1 MAFLFLRAL
10 WRLLCICVFPLLPPR
25 CGWPRGGRGRGRGGS
40 GRCHRVLC
48 LQQVGL
54 LPSSTLTQATG
65 QTLHSHVRVLPERAA
80 EADGVV
86 AGHAAGRQ
94 GHGAVLHRKSR
105 LVPAGGPGR
114 GGRGALGTGGRTAV
128 PCQGPL
134 FWSALLL
141 RRVVRARSGRRVKPV
156 SPGRAD
162 AGAGRSL
169 PGAGPG
175 ARSLA
180 VGSSCSHWE
189 PGKAMY

>member
-1 MAFLFLRAL
+1 MFESSQNVLLKPTESWRATLLDGRVMELFFTVSL
-10 WRLLCICVFPLLPPR
+10 
-25 CGWPRGGRGRGRGGS
+25 
-40 GRCHRVLC
+40 
-48 LQQVGL
+48 
-54 LPSSTLTQATG
+54 
-65 QTLHSHVRVLPERAA
+65 
-80 EADGVV
+80 
-86 AGHAAGRQ
+86 
-94 GHGAVLHRKSR
+94 
-105 LVPAGGPGR
+105 AGGPGR
-114 GGRGALGTGGRTAV
+114 GGRGALGTGGWTAV

-189 PGKAMY
+189 PGKAMC